1 MLFGARE
8 ACNTLPRFDDRGR
21 PGKRPVKAQAAAR
34 HVKTMGN
41 QMFSWRPSRSR
52 RGPPATAKEILW
64 QSILLVAIACLVGG
78 AIWNASRSLARQG
91 VASGFGFLG
100 HTAGFDISQ
109 SLIPFSAV
117 STYGRAFLVGLLN
130 TVEVTVIAIPL
141 ATVLGFVIGISRR
154 SPNWLLNRVAAAY
167 VEVFRNTP
175 LLLQLLFWYNAVLA
189 ALPAK
194 ALESLHLGNL
204 IYLNRRGLAL
214 PQPVF
219 QDFGVAWLVVASA
232 VASLVFLTMH
242 LAAIRRAKTGR
253 GFPVFSA
260 NLLII
265 IGLPLVFYLTVILAT
280 GRSPMQFDMPVM
292 GRFSVD
298 GGWQL
303 LPEFVAL
310 LIGLVFYTAS
320 SIAEVVRSGL
330 AAVPKG
336 QYEAARAVH
345 LPPGKIM
352 HRVILPQ
359 AMRVIIPPLT
369 NQYLNL
375 LKNSSL
381 AVAIGYPDLVQI
393 FAGTVLNQTGQAV
406 EIVSMTMAVYLAIS
420 LLTAFGMNLYN
431 RRITTVEN

>member
-1 MLFGARE
+1 MLSRTSFRSGRRRSATARE
-8 ACNTLPRFDDRGR
+8 I
-21 PGKRPVKAQAAAR
+21 VWQA
-34 HVKTMGN
+34 
-41 QMFSWRPSRSR
+41 
-52 RGPPATAKEILW
+52 
-64 QSILLVAIACLVGG
+64 LLVMGVASLLGSA
-78 AIWNASRSLARQG
+78 AWNASRSLARQG
-91 VASGFGFLG
+91 IASGFGFLG

-109 SLIPFSAV
+109 SLISYSAV

-130 TVEVTVIAIPL
+130 TVEVTLIAIPV

-154 SPNWLLNRVAAAY
+154 SPNWLLNRVAAGY

-189 ALPAK
+189 ALPGK
-194 ALESLHLGNL
+194 TSDSLQLGNL
-204 IYLNRRGLAL
+204 IFLNRRGLAV
-214 PQPVF
+214 PQPVV
-219 QDFGVAWLVVASA
+219 QGFGAAWFVVAIIVALA
-232 VASLVFLTMH
+232 VFVTTYL
-242 LAAIRRAKTGR
+242 AIRRRRETGYS
-253 GFPVFSA
+253 FPLLPV

-265 IGLPLVFYLTVILAT
+265 FGLPLTFYLAAIFWT
-280 GRSPMQFDMPVM
+280 GNSPMQFDVPVM

-310 LIGLVFYTAS
+310 LAGLIFYTAS

-336 QYEAARAVH
+336 QYEAARSLH

-352 HRVILPQ
+352 RTVILPQ
-359 AMRVIIPPLT
+359 AVRVIIPPLT

-406 EIVSMTMAVYLAIS
+406 EIVLMTMTVYLTIS
-420 LLTAFGMNLYN
+420 LLTAFGMNMYN
-431 RRITTVEN
+431 RRINTVEH

>member
-1 MLFGARE
+1 MTE
-8 ACNTLPRFDDRGR
+8 ADPSIGR
-21 PGKRPVKAQAAAR
+21 RWPKGVGRTR
-34 HVKTMGN
+34 L
-41 QMFSWRPSRSR
+41 RSR
-52 RGPPATAKEILW
+52 QTPPATAMEILW
-64 QSILLVAIACLVGG
+64 QAILLIAIAGLVGR
-78 AIWNASRSLARQG
+78 ALWNASGSLAEQG

-100 HTAGFDISQ
+100 HTAGFDVSQ

-141 ATVLGFVIGISRR
+141 ATILGFIIGISRR

-194 ALESLHLGNL
+194 ALESLHLGNV
-204 IYLNRRGLAL
+204 IFLNRRGLAL
-214 PQPVF
+214 PQPVV
-219 QDFGVAWLVVASA
+219 QNIGGAWLVVAA
-232 VASLVFLTMH
+232 AIAALFFLTAR
-242 LAAIRRAKTGR
+242 LAPLWRARTGR
-253 GFPVFSA
+253 DFPHRST
-260 NLLII
+260 NLLILFS
-265 IGLPLVFYLTVILAT
+265 LPLALCLAVYLTTGHSPIL
-280 GRSPMQFDMPVM
+280 FNIPVM

-303 LPEFVAL
+303 LPELVAL
-310 LIGLVFYTAS
+310 LIGLIFYTAS

-336 QYEAARAVH
+336 QYEAALSLH

-352 HRVILPQ
+352 RKVILPQ
-359 AMRVIIPPLT
+359 AIRVIIPPLT

-406 EIVSMTMAVYLAIS
+406 EIVFMTMAVYLTIS
-420 LLTAFGMNLYN
+420 LLTALGMNVYN
-431 RRITTVEN
+431 RRIATVEN

>member
-1 MLFGARE
+1 
-8 ACNTLPRFDDRGR
+8 
-21 PGKRPVKAQAAAR
+21 
-34 HVKTMGN
+34 
-41 QMFSWRPSRSR
+41 MFSRTPTKSS
-52 RGPPATAKEILW
+52 RGPSATAKEILW
-64 QSILLVAIACLVGG
+64 QAILLVAIAGLVGG
-78 AIWNASRSLARQG
+78 ALWNASGSLAQQG

-141 ATVLGFVIGISRR
+141 ATILGFTVGISRR
-154 SPNWLLNRVAAAY
+154 SSNWLLNRVAAAY

-194 ALESLHLGNL
+194 ALESLHLGNV

-214 PQPVF
+214 PQPVV
-219 QDFGVAWLVVASA
+219 QDFGGAWLVVAA
-232 VASLVFLTMH
+232 AIAALFFLTAR
-242 LAAIRRAKTGR
+242 LAPIWRARTGH
-253 GFPVFSA
+253 GFPHRSM
-260 NLLII
+260 NLLILFS
-265 IGLPLVFYLTVILAT
+265 LPLAFCLAIYLIT
-280 GRSPMQFDMPVM
+280 GRSPILFNIPVM

-310 LIGLVFYTAS
+310 LIGLIFYTAS

-336 QYEAARAVH
+336 QYEAARSLH
-345 LPPGKIM
+345 LPSGKIM
-352 HRVILPQ
+352 RKVILPQ
-359 AMRVIIPPLT
+359 AIRVIIPPLT

-393 FAGTVLNQTGQAV
+393 FTGTVLNQTGQAV
-406 EIVSMTMAVYLAIS
+406 EIVFMTMAVYLTIS
-420 LLTAFGMNLYN
+420 LLTALGMNVYN
-431 RRITTVEN
+431 RRIATVEN

>member
-1 MLFGARE
+1 
-8 ACNTLPRFDDRGR
+8 
-21 PGKRPVKAQAAAR
+21 
-34 HVKTMGN
+34 
-41 QMFSWRPSRSR
+41 
-52 RGPPATAKEILW
+52 LW
-64 QSILLVAIACLVGG
+64 QAILLVVIACLVGG
-78 AIWNASRSLARQG
+78 AIWNASRSLAQQG

-141 ATVLGFVIGISRR
+141 ATVLGFIIGISRR

-167 VEVFRNTP
+167 VEIFRNTP

-194 ALESLHLGNL
+194 ALESLHLGNV

-214 PQPVF
+214 PQPVV
-219 QDFGVAWLVVASA
+219 QDFGGAWLVVAA
-232 VASLVFLTMH
+232 ATAALVFLTTR
-242 LAAIRRAKTGR
+242 LAAIWRAKTGR
-253 GFPVFSA
+253 GFPQFAA
-260 NLLII
+260 NLLILV
-265 IGLPLVFYLTVILAT
+265 GLPLAFCLAIYLGT
-280 GRSPMQFDMPVM
+280 GRSPMQFDFPVM

-310 LIGLVFYTAS
+310 LIGLIFYTAS

-330 AAVPKG
+330 TAVPKG
-336 QYEAARAVH
+336 QYEAARSLH
-345 LPPGKIM
+345 LPPAKIM
-352 HRVILPQ
+352 RKVILPQ
-359 AMRVIIPPLT
+359 AIRVIIPPLT

-406 EIVSMTMAVYLAIS
+406 EIVFMTMAVYLTIS
-420 LLTAFGMNLYN
+420 LLTALGMNLYN
-431 RRITTVEN
+431 RRIANGEN